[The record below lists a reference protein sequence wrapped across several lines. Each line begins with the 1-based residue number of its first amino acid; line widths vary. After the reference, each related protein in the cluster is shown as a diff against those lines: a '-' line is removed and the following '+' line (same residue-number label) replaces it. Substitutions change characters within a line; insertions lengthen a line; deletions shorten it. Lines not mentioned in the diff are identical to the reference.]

1 MNNESIYAQGTGM
14 VKMKPGAKEE
24 RINFTGKTLE
34 LMECLT
40 EAGAL
45 TKSATAMALR
55 CSRQKVGEAGKS
67 LWRSGAINAYNVFSQ
82 DISGVNTRFQLW
94 TARNCQPPADAKEAC
109 RLAALGLFYGHAK
122 IEMPGFGW
130 RLLRRSGRPVM
141 AEVGFTNKYGEMV
154 KWLIDAPRMGDVSA
168 PEADLIIY
176 PTLED
181 AEQKTPVGKR
191 YTWDLAVMN
200 ARPDELRNAVKLKK
214 IPETRGAVQ

>member
-1 MNNESIYAQGTGM
+1 MSNGSIYAQGMGM
-14 VKMKPGAKEE
+14 VKMKPGVKEE
-24 RINFTGKTLE
+24 RISFTGRTLE
-34 LMECLT
+34 LMECLA

-45 TKSATAMALR
+45 TKSAAAMALR
-55 CSRQKVGEAGKS
+55 CSRQKVGEAGNT
-67 LWRSGAINAYNVFSQ
+67 LWRSGAINAYNVFSL
-82 DISGVNTRFQLW
+82 DVSGVTAQFQLW
-94 TARNCQPPADAKEAC
+94 IARGCRPPADAQEVC

-122 IEMPGFGW
+122 IEMSGFGW
-130 RLLRRSGRPVM
+130 RLIRRPGRPVM
-141 AEVGFTNKYGEMV
+141 AEVSFTSKDGGTV
-154 KWLIDAPRMGDVSA
+154 KWLIDAPRMGDAPA
-168 PEADLIIY
+168 PEADLFFY

>member
-1 MNNESIYAQGTGM
+1 MSNGSIYAQGVGM
-14 VKMKPGAKEE
+14 VKMKPGAREE
-24 RINFTGKTLE
+24 RISFTGKALE

-40 EAGAL
+40 EAEAL
-45 TKSATAMALR
+45 TKSAAAIALR
-55 CSRQKVGEAGKS
+55 CSRQKVGKAGKA
-67 LWRSGAINAYNVFSQ
+67 LWRSGVINAYNVFTQ

-94 TARNCQPPADAKEAC
+94 TAKSCRPPADAQEAC
-109 RLAALGLFYGHAK
+109 RLSMLGLFYGHAK
-122 IEMPGFGW
+122 IEMSGFGW
-130 RLLRRSGRPVM
+130 RLIRRPGRPVM
-141 AEVGFTNKYGEMV
+141 ADVSFTNKEGGTA
-154 KWLIDAPRMGDVSA
+154 KWLIDAPRMGDAPA
-168 PEADLIIY
+168 PEADLFFY